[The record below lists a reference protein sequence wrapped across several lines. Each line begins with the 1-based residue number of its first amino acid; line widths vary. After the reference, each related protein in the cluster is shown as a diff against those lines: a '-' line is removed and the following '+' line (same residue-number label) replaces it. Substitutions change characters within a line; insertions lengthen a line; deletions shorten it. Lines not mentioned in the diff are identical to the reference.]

1 MVHDNFS
8 SNKDIESELYA
19 LIHTILNA
27 FEKFEEGV
35 INDNFFR
42 RTVKNAIKELLRF
55 NFYLN
60 EEKIDLSQL
69 LKRMNFTEQYYNAI
83 RVINNLSSLELSLK
97 ADGNEIE
104 ERTSI
109 SKKMSATVLELPG
122 ITLEITSS
130 FITLMDALKL
140 KGLQESELIDNLFT
154 ELIKN
159 MKKFPGLDNLHRE
172 IKRIYES
179 VFFKSKYGEK
189 GNKSSEEIVDEIYQV
204 FKEFHGKLN
213 LNT

>member
-42 RTVKNAIKELLRF
+42 RTVKNTINELLKF

-60 EEKIDLSQL
+60 EEKIDLSLL
-69 LKRMNFTEQYYNAI
+69 LKKMNFTEQYYNAI
-83 RVINNLSSLELSLK
+83 RIINKLSSLELSLK
-97 ADGNEIE
+97 SDENDIE
-104 ERTSI
+104 DHTPI
-109 SKKMSATVLELPG
+109 SEKMSTTVLELPG

-140 KGLQESELIDNLFT
+140 RGLQESELIDNLFT

-179 VFFKSKYGEK
+179 VFLKSQYGERS
-189 GNKSSEEIVDEIYQV
+189 NKSSEEIVDEIYQV
-204 FKEFHGKLN
+204 FKEFHSKLN
-213 LNT
+213 LKT